1 MDKNDLSIIANKIAS
16 EGIEIKNKDSLKDI
30 YKLNDLKSSLDEF
43 DILIKEV
50 KYKKQEL
57 TLIFYLGLFN
67 LIDLT
72 EIKSYDIKKLDSY
85 PLLKGGLIKYFLGHI
100 TITYKT
106 PEISFNRNYFSF
118 IDQWYSY
125 KLHPMKPLFSLLNW
139 IYRDDKEF
147 FFDLFFKDNSNYLFI
162 TLVHGGIIDDF
173 EFDETHIHLA
183 CDDEIKLYAIFYYL
197 INPHHYLQNYDVE
210 NFKSNLSL
218 IMKIPLNFLMK
229 IVLDYIRSSHV
240 NIVHME
246 FVNMIKENDAL
257 FYKTFN
263 KMEIYN
269 FYELQSFLFLL
280 KYGSFNFQ
288 NTFFKCILK
297 KLESLLMHKF
307 IHIEINDLKL
317 FYSYLS
323 KKQISDVILLL
334 IKIKENLVFVSE
346 FDLQVRYEK
355 YLIDIGEYDKLTELI
370 EFSLSFKVAENK

>member
-30 YKLNDLKSSLDEF
+30 YKLNDLKSSFDEF

-67 LIDLT
+67 LIDFT
-72 EIKSYDIKKLDSY
+72 EIKSCDIKKLDSY

-100 TITYKT
+100 SITYKT

-139 IYRDDKEF
+139 IYRDDEEF

-162 TLVHGGIIDDF
+162 TLVHGGIIEDF
-173 EFDETHIHLA
+173 EFDEKYIQFG

-240 NIVHME
+240 KIVPME

-257 FYKTFN
+257 FYETFN
-263 KMEIYN
+263 RMEIYS
-269 FYELQSFLFLL
+269 FYELLSFLFLL
-280 KYGSFNFQ
+280 KYNSANFQ
-288 NTFFKCILK
+288 NTLFKCILK
-297 KLESLLMHKF
+297 KLESLLMNKF
-307 IHIEINDLKL
+307 IHIKIDDLKL
-317 FYSYLS
+317 FYSHLS
-323 KKQISDVILLL
+323 KKQISEVLLLL

-355 YLIDIGEYDKLTELI
+355 YLIDIGKYDKLTELI
-370 EFSLSFKVAENK
+370 EFSLSFK

>member
-1 MDKNDLSIIANKIAS
+1 MDKNDLSIIANKIAT

-30 YKLNDLKSSLDEF
+30 YNLIDLKSLFDEF
-43 DILIKEV
+43 DILINEV

-57 TLIFYLGLFN
+57 TLIFHLGLFN
-67 LIDLT
+67 LIDFT
-72 EIKSYDIKKLDSY
+72 DIKSWNIKKLDSY

-100 TITYKT
+100 TITYKS
-106 PEISFNRNYFSF
+106 PEISFSRNCFSF

-147 FFDLFFKDNSNYLFI
+147 FFDLFFKDSSNYLFI
-162 TLVHGGIIDDF
+162 TLVHGGIIENF
-173 EFDETHIHLA
+173 EFDEKYIQFD
-183 CDDEIKLYAIFYYL
+183 CEDEIKLYSIFYYF
-197 INPHHYLQNYDVE
+197 INPYHYLQNYDTE

-229 IVLDYIRSSHV
+229 IVLNYIRSSHV
-240 NIVHME
+240 KIVPME

-257 FYKTFN
+257 FYETFYG
-263 KMEIYN
+263 MEIYN

-280 KYGSFNFQ
+280 KYGSVNFQ

-297 KLESLLMHKF
+297 KLESLLMNEF
-307 IHIEINDLKL
+307 IHIEIDDLKL

-323 KKQISDVILLL
+323 KKQISEVILLL

-355 YLIDIGEYDKLTELI
+355 YLIDIGKYDKLTELI
-370 EFSLSFKVAENK
+370 EFSLSFKVVENN

>member
-30 YKLNDLKSSLDEF
+30 YKLNDLKSSFDEF

-67 LIDLT
+67 LIDFT
-72 EIKSYDIKKLDSY
+72 EIKSCDIKKLDSY

-100 TITYKT
+100 SITYKT

-139 IYRDDKEF
+139 IYRDDEEF
-147 FFDLFFKDNSNYLFI
+147 FFDLFFKDNLNYLFI
-162 TLVHGGIIDDF
+162 TLVHGGIIEDF
-173 EFDETHIHLA
+173 EFDEKYIQFG

-197 INPHHYLQNYDVE
+197 INPYHYLQNYDVE

-218 IMKIPLNFLMK
+218 IMEIPLNFLMK

-240 NIVHME
+240 KIVPME

-257 FYKTFN
+257 FYETFN
-263 KMEIYN
+263 RMEIYS
-269 FYELQSFLFLL
+269 FYELLSFLFLL
-280 KYGSFNFQ
+280 KYNSDNFQ

-297 KLESLLMHKF
+297 KLESLLMNKF
-307 IHIEINDLKL
+307 IHIKIDDLKL
-317 FYSYLS
+317 FYSHLS
-323 KKQISDVILLL
+323 KKQISEVLLLL

-346 FDLQVRYEK
+346 FDLQVRYGK
-355 YLIDIGEYDKLTELI
+355 YLIDIGKYDKLTELI
-370 EFSLSFKVAENK
+370 EFSLSFK

>member
-30 YKLNDLKSSLDEF
+30 YKLNDLKSSFDEF

-67 LIDLT
+67 LIDFT
-72 EIKSYDIKKLDSY
+72 EIKSCDIKKLDSY

-100 TITYKT
+100 SITYKT

-139 IYRDDKEF
+139 IYRDDEEF

-162 TLVHGGIIDDF
+162 TLIHGGIIEDF
-173 EFDETHIHLA
+173 EFDEKYIQFG

-197 INPHHYLQNYDVE
+197 INPYHYLQNYDVE

-218 IMKIPLNFLMK
+218 IMEIPLNFLMK

-240 NIVHME
+240 KIVPME

-257 FYKTFN
+257 FYETFN
-263 KMEIYN
+263 RMEIYS
-269 FYELQSFLFLL
+269 FYELLSFLFLL
-280 KYGSFNFQ
+280 KYNSANFQ

-297 KLESLLMHKF
+297 KLESLLMNKF
-307 IHIEINDLKL
+307 IHIKIDDLKL
-317 FYSYLS
+317 FYSHLS
-323 KKQISDVILLL
+323 KKQISEVLLLL

-355 YLIDIGEYDKLTELI
+355 YLIDIGKYDKLTELI
-370 EFSLSFKVAENK
+370 EFSLSFK